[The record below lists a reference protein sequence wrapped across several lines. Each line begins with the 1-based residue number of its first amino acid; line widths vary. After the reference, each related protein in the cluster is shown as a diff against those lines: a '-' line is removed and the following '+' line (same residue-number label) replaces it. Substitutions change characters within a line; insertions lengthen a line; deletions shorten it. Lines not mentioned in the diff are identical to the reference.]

1 MEESKNQTPAQDKE
15 KTNDVAGWIKYNY
28 ENDKEKLSEK
38 YKILNET
45 YSECTKVVDN
55 MKNLEKMEFD
65 EGAEYE
71 LDGRIDGLTSVST
84 LRVPGLT
91 IEKFKEFRKEAIR
104 HIPECSS
111 RMTA

>member
-1 MEESKNQTPAQDKE
+1 MEEDKNQSPSEDNQ
-15 KTNDVAGWIKYNY
+15 KTKDVAGWIKYNY
-28 ENDKEKLSEK
+28 ENDQGKMSDK
-38 YKILNET
+38 YKILHET
-45 YSECTKVVDN
+45 YQTCTKVVDN

-91 IEKFKEFRKEAIR
+91 IEKFKEFRKEAIK